1 MTKIIILL
9 GAPGAGK
16 GTVAQ
21 YLQNNYAVRHFSTG
35 NLLRN
40 EVERETEIGLKV
52 KELMGSGALVGDD
65 IVNAIVER
73 NIEAVLEGDSI
84 IILDGYPRTEPQA
97 KELDRMLNGTL
108 RNLIRVLS
116 LDVDAEEV
124 VARISHRVV
133 CEKCGNTYSDL
144 EGRKQCVCGGVLVN
158 RKDDE
163 ESVVRNRLEE
173 YRKSTMPV
181 IDYYRDR
188 IAVVSGMGTPMDVAA
203 RVDDTLQQ
211 FGIEKRR

>member
-21 YLQNNYAVRHFSTG
+21 YLQNNYDVRHFSTG

-40 EVERETEIGLKV
+40 EVERKTEIGLKV
-52 KELMGSGALVGDD
+52 KELIGSGALVGDEV
-65 IVNAIVER
+65 VNAIVEQ
-73 NIEAVLEGDSI
+73 NIGAVLNGSSV

-97 KELDRMLNGTL
+97 RELDRMLDGTL
-108 RNLIRVLS
+108 HDLIRVLS
-116 LDVDAEEV
+116 LEVDSEEV

-144 EGRKQCVCGGVLVN
+144 EGRERCVCGGVLVK

-173 YRKSTMPV
+173 YKRSTMPV

-188 IAVVSGMGTPMDVAA
+188 ITVVSGMGTPMDVAC
-203 RVDDTLQQ
+203 RVDDALQG